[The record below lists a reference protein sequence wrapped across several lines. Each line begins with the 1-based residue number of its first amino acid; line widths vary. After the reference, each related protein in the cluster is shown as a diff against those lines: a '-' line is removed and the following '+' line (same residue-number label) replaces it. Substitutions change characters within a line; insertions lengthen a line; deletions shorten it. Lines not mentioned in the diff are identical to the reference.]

1 MEAVNSNIFCDL
13 VTECKVRIRCSLYQY
28 FLVDHYG
35 LVVVGSDKREEAEA
49 KLTRLSQLLSCPA
62 SPAQAN
68 YSHQNK
74 KKNKLF
80 RDRTKKRKKK
90 KIGIETQN

>member
-74 KKNKLF
+74 KKTSCSKIGKEKKKRNKL
-80 RDRTKKRKKK
+80 D
-90 KIGIETQN
+90 